1 MVKEL
6 HRTGGVTVIMVSHSM
21 DDISRLA
28 TRLIVMNKGK
38 LVADG
43 TPRELFRQVDMME
56 SVGLGVPQAAKLCA
70 ELRKRG
76 VELPDDLYTLDAV
89 RDALLRLWKEA
100 PHA

>member
-1 MVKEL
+1 MKEL
-6 HRTGGVTVIMVSHSM
+6 HREGGVTVIMVSHSM

-28 TRLIVMNKGK
+28 TRLIVMNRGH

-43 TPRELFRQVDMME
+43 TPEELFKQVEMME

-76 VELPDDLYTLDAV
+76 VDLPDNLYTIDAV
-89 RDALLRLWKEA
+89 KEQLLRLWKEA